1 MSFNPDLNNERF
13 FNYVYE
19 IANQVQQDHK
29 GISVQCLSTLESNN
43 PFMFCINDEEIH
55 YPIYQHIGMLADYQ
69 HSGIQS
75 TAQETLYNIRKT
87 LEGTIDLYKNTKH
100 ILNLMQ
106 QTYPELKEP
115 TVLDFY
121 VDENTKKWIHTPAFM
136 FSVINN
142 YHNEVSFILTADKLR
157 AYTTTTLEN
166 RGEVDIMYSESTILI
181 QDIHQP
187 SDIKDLAINV
197 LMKDATYQFR
207 KHFGIE
213 GVDY

>member
-1 MSFNPDLNNERF
+1 MSFNPDLNNQQF
-13 FNYVYE
+13 FNYVHE
-19 IANQVQQDHK
+19 LVKDVQK
-29 GISVQCLSTLESNN
+29 STPRFLIQCLSVPESNN
-43 PFMFCINDEEIH
+43 PFMFRIDNEDIH
-55 YPIYQHIGMLADYQ
+55 YPVYQHIGM
-69 HSGIQS
+69 QS
-75 TAQETLYNIRKT
+75 TAQETLYEIRKQ
-87 LEGTIDLYKNTKH
+87 LEGTIELYARTKPV
-100 ILNLMQ
+100 LRFMQ
-106 QTYPELKEP
+106 QAYPELEEP
-115 TVLDFY
+115 TVMPSY
-121 VDENTKKWIHTPAFM
+121 VDERTKSWVHTPAFM

-142 YHNEVSFILTADKLR
+142 YHNVVSFILTADKLLS
-157 AYTTTTLEN
+157 YTTTTLEN

>member
-1 MSFNPDLNNERF
+1 MSFNPDLNNQQF
-13 FNYVYE
+13 FNYVRE
-19 IANQVQQDHK
+19 LVEDVQK
-29 GISVQCLSTLESNN
+29 STPRFLIQCLSTPESNN
-43 PFMFCINDEEIH
+43 PFMFRIDNEDIY
-55 YPIYQHIGMLADYQ
+55 YPVYQHIEM
-69 HSGIQS
+69 QS
-75 TAQETLYNIRKT
+75 TAQETLYEIRKQ
-87 LEGTIDLYKNTKH
+87 LEGTIELYARTKPV
-100 ILNLMQ
+100 LRFMQ
-106 QTYPELKEP
+106 QAYPELKEP
-115 TVLDFY
+115 TVMTSY
-121 VDENTKKWIHTPAFM
+121 VDERTKSFVHTPAFM

-166 RGEVDIMYSESTILI
+166 RGEIDIMYSESTILI

>member
-1 MSFNPDLNNERF
+1 MSYNPELNNPKF
-13 FNYVYE
+13 FNHVRE
-19 IANQVQQDHK
+19 LVKDIQK
-29 GISVQCLSTLESNN
+29 STPRFLIQCLSAPESNN
-43 PFMFCINDEEIH
+43 PFMFRIDNEDIY
-55 YPIYQHIGMLADYQ
+55 YPVYQHIGM
-69 HSGIQS
+69 QS
-75 TAQETLYNIRKT
+75 TAQETLYEIRKQ
-87 LEGTIDLYKNTKH
+87 LEGTIELYARTKPV
-100 ILNLMQ
+100 LRFMQ
-106 QTYPELKEP
+106 QAYPELKEP
-115 TVLDFY
+115 TVMTSY
-121 VDENTKKWIHTPAFM
+121 VDERTKSWVHTPAFM

-142 YHNEVSFILTADKLR
+142 YHNEVSFILTADKLL

-166 RGEVDIMYSESTILI
+166 RGEVDIMYSESTILN

>member
-1 MSFNPDLNNERF
+1 
-13 FNYVYE
+13 
-19 IANQVQQDHK
+19 
-29 GISVQCLSTLESNN
+29 
-43 PFMFCINDEEIH
+43 
-55 YPIYQHIGMLADYQ
+55 
-69 HSGIQS
+69 
-75 TAQETLYNIRKT
+75 
-87 LEGTIDLYKNTKH
+87 
-100 ILNLMQ
+100 
-106 QTYPELKEP
+106 
-115 TVLDFY
+115 
-121 VDENTKKWIHTPAFM
+121 M

-166 RGEVDIMYSESTILI
+166 RGEVDIMYSESTILN

-197 LMKDATYQFR
+197 LMKDAPYQFR

>member
-1 MSFNPDLNNERF
+1 MSYNPELNNPKF
-13 FNYVYE
+13 FNHVRE
-19 IANQVQQDHK
+19 LVKDVQK
-29 GISVQCLSTLESNN
+29 STPRFLIQCLSAPESNN
-43 PFMFCINDEEIH
+43 PFMFRIDNEDIY
-55 YPIYQHIGMLADYQ
+55 YPVYQHIGM
-69 HSGIQS
+69 QS
-75 TAQETLYNIRKT
+75 TAQETLYEIRKQ
-87 LEGTIDLYKNTKH
+87 LEGTIELYARTKPV
-100 ILNLMQ
+100 LRFMQ
-106 QTYPELKEP
+106 QAYPELKEP
-115 TVLDFY
+115 TVMPSY
-121 VDENTKKWIHTPAFM
+121 VDERTKSWVHTPAFM

>member
-1 MSFNPDLNNERF
+1 MSYNPDLNNERF
-13 FNYVYE
+13 FNYVHE

-29 GISVQCLSTLESNN
+29 GISVQCLSTLESIN
-43 PFMFCINDEEIH
+43 PFMFRINDEEAY
-55 YPIYQHIGMLADYQ
+55 YPIYQHIGME
-69 HSGIQS
+69 S

-87 LEGTIDLYKNTKH
+87 LEVTIELYQQTKH
-100 ILNLMQ
+100 ILRFMQ
-106 QTYPELKEP
+106 QAYPEVKEP
-115 TVLDFY
+115 TVLIAY
-121 VDENTKKWIHTPAFM
+121 VDDEKKRWNYTPAFA
-136 FSVINN
+136 FDVISH
-142 YHNEVSFILTADKLR
+142 YHNYVSLILTADKLN
-157 AYTTTTLEN
+157 ASVKTVLPQE
-166 RGEVDIMYSESTILI
+166 GMSDVVMKSESTILT

>member
-1 MSFNPDLNNERF
+1 MSYNPKLNNPKF
-13 FNYVYE
+13 FNHVRE
-19 IANQVQQDHK
+19 LVKDVQK
-29 GISVQCLSTLESNN
+29 STPRFLIQCLSAPESNN
-43 PFMFCINDEEIH
+43 PFMFRIDNEDIY
-55 YPIYQHIGMLADYQ
+55 YPVYLHIGM
-69 HSGIQS
+69 QS
-75 TAQETLYNIRKT
+75 TAQETLYEIRKQ
-87 LEGTIDLYKNTKH
+87 LEGTIELYARTKPV
-100 ILNLMQ
+100 LRSMQ
-106 QTYPELKEP
+106 QAYPELKEP
-115 TVLDFY
+115 TVMTSY
-121 VDENTKKWIHTPAFM
+121 VDERTKNWAHTPAFM

-166 RGEVDIMYSESTILI
+166 RGEVDIMYSESTILN

>member
-1 MSFNPDLNNERF
+1 MSYNPDLNNECF

-19 IANQVQQDHK
+19 IANQVQKDHK
-29 GISVQCLSTLESNN
+29 GFTVQCLSTPESNN
-43 PFMFCINDEEIH
+43 PFIFCIKEDEQL
-55 YPIYQHIGMLADYQ
+55 YPIYQHIGME
-69 HSGIQS
+69 SS
-75 TAQETLYNIRKT
+75 AQETLYKIRKQ
-87 LEGTIDLYKNTKH
+87 LEGTIELYTNTKH
-100 ILNLMQ
+100 VLRYLQ
-106 QTYPELKEP
+106 QTYPEVKEP
-115 TVLDFY
+115 TVLTFY
-121 VDENTKKWIHTPAFM
+121 VDEKTKRYVHTPAFM
-136 FSVINN
+136 ISVTHQ
-142 YHNEVSFILTADKLR
+142 YHNEVSFILTQDKLL

-187 SDIKDLAINV
+187 SNINDLAINV

>member
-1 MSFNPDLNNERF
+1 MSYNPELNNPQF
-13 FNYVYE
+13 FNYVRE
-19 IANQVQQDHK
+19 LVKDVQK
-29 GISVQCLSTLESNN
+29 STPRFLIQCLSVPESNN
-43 PFMFCINDEEIH
+43 PFMFRIDNEDIY
-55 YPIYQHIGMLADYQ
+55 YPVYQHIGM
-69 HSGIQS
+69 QS
-75 TAQETLYNIRKT
+75 TAQETLYEIRKQ
-87 LEGTIDLYKNTKH
+87 LEGTIELYARTKPV
-100 ILNLMQ
+100 LRFMQ
-106 QTYPELKEP
+106 QAYPELKEP
-115 TVLDFY
+115 TVLDSY
-121 VDENTKKWIHTPAFM
+121 VDERTKSWVHTPAFM

-181 QDIHQP
+181 QDIHKP

-207 KHFGIE
+207 KHFVIE

>member
-1 MSFNPDLNNERF
+1 MSYNPDLNNERF

-19 IANQVQQDHK
+19 IANQVQKAHK
-29 GISVQCLSTLESNN
+29 GISVQCLSTPESNN
-43 PFMFCINDEEIH
+43 PFMFRIDDEEID
-55 YPIYQHIGMLADYQ
+55 YPIYQHIGM
-69 HSGIQS
+69 QS
-75 TAQETLYNIRKT
+75 TSQETVYNIRKT

-100 ILNLMQ
+100 LLKFMQ
-106 QTYPELKEP
+106 KAYPELKEP

-166 RGEVDIMYSESTILI
+166 RGEVDIMYSESNILT

-197 LMKDATYQFR
+197 LMKDVTYQFR

>member
-1 MSFNPDLNNERF
+1 MSFNPDLNNQQF
-13 FNYVYE
+13 FNYVRE
-19 IANQVQQDHK
+19 LVEDVQK
-29 GISVQCLSTLESNN
+29 STPRFLIQCLSTPESNN
-43 PFMFCINDEEIH
+43 PFMFRIDNEDIY
-55 YPIYQHIGMLADYQ
+55 YPVYQHIEM
-69 HSGIQS
+69 QS
-75 TAQETLYNIRKT
+75 TAQETLYEIRKQ
-87 LEGTIDLYKNTKH
+87 LEGTIELYARTKPV
-100 ILNLMQ
+100 LRFMQ
-106 QTYPELKEP
+106 QAYPELKEP
-115 TVLDFY
+115 TVMSSY
-121 VDENTKKWIHTPAFM
+121 VDERTKSFVHTPAFM

-166 RGEVDIMYSESTILI
+166 RGEIDIMYSESTILI

>member
-1 MSFNPDLNNERF
+1 MSYNPDLNNQQF
-13 FNYVYE
+13 FNHVRE
-19 IANQVQQDHK
+19 LVKDVQK
-29 GISVQCLSTLESNN
+29 STPRFLIQCLSAPESNN
-43 PFMFCINDEEIH
+43 PFMFRIDNEDIY
-55 YPIYQHIGMLADYQ
+55 YPVYQHIGM
-69 HSGIQS
+69 QS
-75 TAQETLYNIRKT
+75 TAQETLYEIRKQ
-87 LEGTIDLYKNTKH
+87 LEATIELYARTKPV
-100 ILNLMQ
+100 LRFMQ
-106 QTYPELKEP
+106 QAYPELKEP
-115 TVLDFY
+115 TVLDSY
-121 VDENTKKWIHTPAFM
+121 VDERTKSWVHTPAFM
-136 FSVINN
+136 FNVINN